1 MAMTWGPKDARD
13 DPGRGPN
20 PESGEQ
26 PGTEAAKSAKARRK
40 SPEDRQVSGKGF
52 RASERV

>member
-1 MAMTWGPKDARD
+1 MTWGPKDARD